1 LVGMEQAKVDE
12 KGRVVIPER
21 IRQKVGVGKGSK
33 IVVKAKHRSIVITK
47 KIEPKE
53 FNKSMEGFLKR
64 GSPVQVSDPLKLK
77 EIWS

>member
-1 LVGMEQAKVDE
+1 MVGMEQAKVDE

-33 IVVKAKHRSIVITK
+33 IMVKAKHRSIVITK

>member
-1 LVGMEQAKVDE
+1 MVGMEQAKVDE

>member
-1 LVGMEQAKVDE
+1 VGMEQAKVDE

-33 IVVKAKHRSIVITK
+33 IMVKAKHRSIVITK

>member
-1 LVGMEQAKVDE
+1 MGMEQAKVDE

>member
-1 LVGMEQAKVDE
+1 MEQAKVDE

-21 IRQKVGVGKGSK
+21 IRQKVGVGKGAK

>member
-1 LVGMEQAKVDE
+1 MVGMEQAKVDE
-12 KGRVVIPER
+12 KGRVVIAER
-21 IRQKVGVGKGSK
+21 IRQEVGVGKGSK

-53 FNKSMEGFLKR
+53 FIKSMEGFLKR